1 MWSNNELYTQFLT
14 FLICLTDSL
23 RVPTLAAL
31 ASAGEYMGS
40 YVAAGATGLGARLS
54 AFLFT
59 PFLSFAGVAGA
70 MTTPLPPL
78 TALPPPPPVA
88 TPLVV
93 TGAVVAKGSTA
104 GCAVYEPAGG
114 AAT

>member
-1 MWSNNELYTQFLT
+1 
-14 FLICLTDSL
+14 
-23 RVPTLAAL
+23 
-31 ASAGEYMGS
+31 MGS

-78 TALPPPPPVA
+78 TALPPPVA
-88 TPLVV
+88 TALGA
-93 TGAVVAKGSTA
+93 TGAAVAKGSTA